1 MIASI
6 EGIIESKDGNRLV
19 VGVAGVGIEVFVPL
33 RVLAAI
39 GPVGETVRFRTY
51 LHVRE
56 DALTVYGFVDED
68 EKSLFLALL
77 GVSGVGP
84 KVALG
89 ILSVVDAGELA
100 RLIYEDK
107 PQALTTFPG
116 IGKKT
121 AERIVLELRDR
132 IDFDRYLARKRV
144 TTGVM
149 ERELMEEAI
158 AALATLGLSRTSAEK
173 ALEKVTR
180 DELGESYGVE
190 DAVRE
195 ALKKV

>member
-6 EGIIESKDGNRLV
+6 EGSIEAKDGNRLII
-19 VGVAGVGIEVFVPL
+19 GIAGVGFEVFVPT
-33 RVLAAI
+33 RSLAGI
-39 GPVGETVRFRTY
+39 GGVGETVHLRTY

-68 EKSLFLALL
+68 EKRLFQALL

-84 KVALG
+84 KVALA
-89 ILSVVDAGELA
+89 ILSVVEAGELA
-100 RLIYEDK
+100 RFIYEG
-107 PQALTTFPG
+107 QSEALTSFPG

-149 ERELMEEAI
+149 DREMMEEAI
-158 AALATLGLSRTSAEK
+158 AALASLGLSRVAAEK
-173 ALEKVTR
+173 ALVAITR
-180 DELGESYGVE
+180 ENLGDAYNVE
-190 DAVRE
+190 DVVRE

>member
-6 EGIIESKDGNRLV
+6 EGSIEAKDGNRLII
-19 VGVAGVGIEVFVPL
+19 GIAGVGFEVFVPTRIL
-33 RVLAAI
+33 
-39 GPVGETVRFRTY
+39 GGMGGVGDTVHLWTY

-68 EKSLFLALL
+68 ERQLFQALL

-84 KVALG
+84 KVALA
-89 ILSVVDAGELA
+89 ILSAVEAGELA
-100 RLIYEDK
+100 RFIYEGK
-107 PQALTTFPG
+107 SQALTSFPG

-132 IDFDRYLARKRV
+132 IDFDRHLARRRAG
-144 TTGVM
+144 TGVIDRDM
-149 ERELMEEAI
+149 MEEAI
-158 AALATLGLSRTSAEK
+158 AALASLGLSRVAAEK
-173 ALEKVTR
+173 ALAAITR
-180 DELGESYGVE
+180 ENIGDAFSVE
-190 DAVRE
+190 DVVRE

>member
-6 EGIIESKDGNRLV
+6 EGSIEAKDDNRLI
-19 VGVAGVGIEVFVPL
+19 VGVAGVGFEVFVPTRSL
-33 RVLAAI
+33 AEIGGVGDRVRL
-39 GPVGETVRFRTY
+39 RTY

-68 EKSLFLALL
+68 EKKLFQALL

-84 KVALG
+84 KVALA

-100 RLIYEDK
+100 RLIYEEK
-107 PQALTTFPG
+107 PHELTSFPG

-132 IDFDRYLARKRV
+132 IDFDRYLTRKRIAASV
-144 TTGVM
+144 ID
-149 ERELMEEAI
+149 REMTVEAI
-158 AALATLGLSRTSAEK
+158 AALTSLGLSRPAAER
-173 ALEKVTR
+173 ALGEITR
-180 DELGESYGVE
+180 DDLTDSFGVE
-190 DAVRE
+190 DVVRE

>member
-1 MIASI
+1 MIASLEGTI
-6 EGIIESKDGNRLV
+6 EAKDGNRLII
-19 VGVAGVGIEVFVPL
+19 GIAGVGFEVFVPT
-33 RVLAAI
+33 RNIAGI
-39 GPVGETVRFRTY
+39 GEIGDTVSLRTY

-68 EKSLFLALL
+68 EKQLFQALL

-84 KVALG
+84 KVALA
-89 ILSVVDAGELA
+89 ILSVVGAGELA
-100 RLIYEDK
+100 RLIHEEK
-107 PQALTTFPG
+107 SHALTSFPG

-132 IDFDRYLARKRV
+132 IDFDRYLARERV

-149 ERELMEEAI
+149 DAQLVQEAI
-158 AALATLGLSRTSAEK
+158 AALKSLGLSRPQAEK
-173 ALEKVTR
+173 ALLAITR
-180 DELGESYGVE
+180 EDLGDSYGIE
-190 DAVRE
+190 DIVRE

>member
-6 EGIIESKDGNRLV
+6 EGSIEAKDGNRLIV
-19 VGVAGVGIEVFVPL
+19 AIAGVGFEIFVPT
-33 RVLAAI
+33 RCLAEI
-39 GPVGETVRFRTY
+39 GGVGETVHLSTY

-56 DALTVYGFVDED
+56 DALTVYGFVDEN
-68 EKSLFLALL
+68 EKQLFQALL

-84 KVALG
+84 KVALA
-89 ILSVVDAGELA
+89 ILSVVEVGELA
-100 RLIYEDK
+100 RLIYEGK
-107 PQALTTFPG
+107 AQALTSFPG
-116 IGKKT
+116 IGKKM

-144 TTGVM
+144 AAGVI

-158 AALATLGLSRTSAEK
+158 AALASLGLSRMTAEK
-173 ALEKVTR
+173 ALLAITR
-180 DELGESYGVE
+180 EDLGDSYSVE
-190 DAVRE
+190 EVVRE

>member
-6 EGIIESKDGNRLV
+6 EGVITAKDGNRLII
-19 VGVAGVGIEVFVPL
+19 GIAGVGLEVFVPL
-33 RVLAAI
+33 RTLSSI
-39 GPVGETVRFRTY
+39 GGVGKTARLRTY

-68 EKSLFLALL
+68 EKGLFQALL

-84 KVALG
+84 KVALA

-100 RLIYEDK
+100 RLIYEGK
-107 PQALTTFPG
+107 PEALTTFPG

-132 IDFDRYLARKRV
+132 IDFDRFLARKRV
-144 TTGVM
+144 ATGVI

-158 AALATLGLSRTSAEK
+158 AALATLGLSRASAEK
-173 ALEKVTR
+173 ALLKVTR
-180 DELGESYGVE
+180 EDLGESYGVE